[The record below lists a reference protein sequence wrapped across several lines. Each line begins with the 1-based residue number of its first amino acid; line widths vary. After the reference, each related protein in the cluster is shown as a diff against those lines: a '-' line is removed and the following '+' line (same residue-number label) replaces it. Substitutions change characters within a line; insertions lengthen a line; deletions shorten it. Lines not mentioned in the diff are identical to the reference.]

1 MLFRM
6 LLLWDDVVDW
16 IGNWGR
22 SDARGHLDW
31 GDWEQGNGAPS
42 RTDEHDRASVDVEQR
57 LADALI
63 RLDTIEAALG
73 EQQRDLE
80 QHEQQLSLR
89 IDRSHASLEKQL
101 DAATTHFAH
110 RTEEVAGERKRAQ
123 AAAEEVRRAALA
135 MRELVQQMRQFTH
148 EVEAGLPEKAEI
160 ALRALINQIEQEPG
174 VLALALGNVGS
185 FTGAVSKTLERDQ

>member
-6 LLLWDDVVDW
+6 LLGWLQITDW
-16 IGNWGR
+16 FDGGR
-22 SDARGHLDW
+22 RDAAYELDW
-31 GDWEQGNGAPS
+31 GDGDEADEAAPPEDRS
-42 RTDEHDRASVDVEQR
+42 EALLRQLTDAIARVGKV
-57 LADALI
+57 
-63 RLDTIEAALG
+63 EAALG
-73 EQQRDLE
+73 EQQRALE

-148 EVEAGLPEKAEI
+148 EVEAGLPEKAEN

-185 FTGAVSKTLERDQ
+185 FTGAMSKKLERDQ